1 MDIKIKGVDREIV
14 SAAMAKAREGRMF
27 IMNKMLEVIDRP
39 NAELSPYA
47 PRLTKMQIHPDRIR
61 EIIGP
66 GGKTIHKIVDET
78 GCKIDIE
85 TTKPLHHVG

>member
-1 MDIKIKGVDREIV
+1 MG
-14 SAAMAKAREGRMF
+14 
-27 IMNKMLEVIDRP
+27 KMMETIDKP
-39 NAELSPYA
+39 SGELSPYA
-47 PRLTKMQIHPDRIR
+47 PRLTRMTVPVDKIR

-85 TTKPLHHVG
+85 DDGTHYYGTDEEAAKKPNSTLIPL